1 MPARNHS
8 TKYLPT
14 KILQPQP
21 YPASLLTETP
31 WNKFVEQNGF
41 INLSHKLTLK
51 VFYKLGEIRK
61 LWEKF
66 NPNTSAFDLW
76 EVRDAFWRSYRFEPY
91 FLTIIRQ
98 KGEEQEI
105 LGVLPLWFNS
115 DKDHQHIVDFQK
127 YVWFGSNWPEDNV
140 FFVKDSEIIPLL
152 LIAAPKPL
160 ELACIKPL
168 AEFDFLTSLPG
179 FTNEEDK
186 KFFLDLS
193 KTSTLDDFLG
203 QLKKKKRYNLR
214 RDRKRI
220 LAFHPKIT
228 INENSRIE
236 DLFSLSIKR
245 FKEQFPDEPIEH
257 SAFEDERR
265 KNVFRNLIT
274 NAEKH
279 QSRLITTI
287 INGEVAAVEFGIVYN
302 KTYFALNSG
311 ANILKYSGLGIFS
324 NLLVIEDAL
333 NLGCTK
339 IDFLEGDNNWK
350 ESWNFAHVYQ
360 YQFKK

>member
-1 MPARNHS
+1 MPAKNHS
-8 TKYLPT
+8 TKYSPT
-14 KILQPQP
+14 KLLQACS
-21 YPASLLTETP
+21 YPASLLTKTP
-31 WNKFVEQNGF
+31 WNKFTEKNGF
-41 INLSHKLTLK
+41 ISLSRRLTLK
-51 VFYKLGEIRK
+51 VFYKLGKIRK
-61 LWEKF
+61 LWEEF
-66 NPNTSAFDLW
+66 SPNISAFDLW
-76 EVRDAFWRSYRFEPY
+76 DVRDAFLKAYRFEPY
-91 FLTIIRQ
+91 FLTIARQ
-98 KGEEQEI
+98 RGKDQEI

-115 DKDHQHIVDFQK
+115 DKDRRDTVDFQK
-127 YVWFGSNWPEDNV
+127 YAWFGSNWPEDNV
-140 FFVKDSEIIPLL
+140 FFVKGSEIIPLL

-168 AEFDFLTSLPG
+168 SELDFLTSLPG

-193 KTSTLDDFLG
+193 NISTLDHFLSR
-203 QLKKKKRYNLR
+203 LKKKKRYNLK
-214 RDRKRI
+214 RDRKKI
-220 LAFHPKIT
+220 LSFNPKIT
-228 INENSRIE
+228 INENFHIE
-236 DLFSLSIKR
+236 DLFFLSIKR
-245 FKEQFPDEPIEH
+245 FKEQFPDEPKEH

-265 KNVFRNLIT
+265 KNVFRNLIA
-274 NAEKH
+274 NAKKY
-279 QSRLITTI
+279 QSRLIATI

-311 ANILKYSGLGIFS
+311 ANISKYSGIGIFS

-350 ESWNFAHVYQ
+350 KSWNFTHVYQ